1 MARMRTGKQKKDHSA
16 RTSPVDREAE
26 KLAAYEK
33 WKIEMLP
40 AIQRDLKAGIPANE
54 ILHKYKAIAAARKVM
69 ALVSENED
77 TAIRAAQQI
86 LDRVEGKAKEKVEHT
101 HKYESLSDE
110 ELEAKLRSLEAE
122 NEAENAR
129 RDN

>member
-1 MARMRTGKQKKDHSA
+1 MARMRTKAPKKSHEA
-16 RTSPVDREAE
+16 RTSAVDSEAASLE
-26 KLAAYEK
+26 AYEK

-40 AIQRDLKAGIPANE
+40 AIQRDLKAGLPAHE
-54 ILHKYKAIAAARKVM
+54 ILQKYKAIAAARKVM
-69 ALVSENED
+69 ALVSQNED

-86 LDRVEGKAKEKVEHT
+86 LDRTEGKAKEKVEHT

-122 NEAENAR
+122 NEADTVR